1 MKTLICMALG
11 VLALAAA
18 PAEPVTWKLEE
29 APAKPVKA
37 GSRFTVKVVA
47 KIEEGWHVY
56 SMKAVEDGP
65 VATRVWLPA
74 TDGQLF
80 ELAGP
85 VKADP
90 PQVVQD
96 KTLNMEVELYEGSA
110 GFAVP
115 VRVVPG
121 AAAGTQQLVVNAT
134 YQSCNNRL
142 CLPPKTVKVEAAVT
156 IGK

>member
-1 MKTLICMALG
+1 MRTLISAAL
-11 VLALAAA
+11 LAFTLAAA
-18 PAEPVTWKLEE
+18 ATEPVAWKLEE

-37 GSRFTVKVVA
+37 GARFTVKVVA

-56 SMKAVEDGP
+56 SMKAIEDGP
-65 VATRVWLPA
+65 VATRVWLA
-74 TDGQLF
+74 EGQPF
-80 ELAGP
+80 QSAGP

-115 VRVVPG
+115 VRIAPG
-121 AAAGTQQLVVNAT
+121 AAPGTQQLVVNAT